1 MSFFNI
7 ISLQKMKNI
16 INYFFGVIACVLF
29 SIQITAHEFIHP
41 GIDQDRDDLNYMKE
55 QVLNGAQPWK
65 DAFER
70 LKAQTDPDFKVMPFT
85 HVIRGP
91 YGRPNIGGDE
101 LSKGVNMA
109 YNNALLWF
117 ITEDRG
123 YARKAIGILNA
134 WSQTLWDFDYN
145 DAKLLAGWTG
155 HLLCNAAEILRYSDS
170 GWNKEDQERFSR
182 MLMTVYYPLLRYY
195 YPQANGNWDGAI
207 IHSLLAIA
215 VYTDNEM
222 MFNNAIAHFLY
233 SPVNG
238 SIFKYIYPSGQCQES
253 TRDQGHVQL
262 GLGEFAGA
270 ARIAFTQGV
279 DLFSL
284 ADNRIA
290 LGYEYTASFLLGNIP
305 HCYGRISERAKNLS
319 DIYEYVYRHYTAQG
333 IKVHYTKM
341 AADSIRPRA
350 SRAVLTAFRAPK
362 SKEVLVQEEPQPC
375 LIAWPAGAMQKAV
388 HQTPPN
394 AIRVSPGQ
402 SLQSALDKASGEKGW
417 VIAGAGVHKF
427 ADPLKIPSGVTL
439 SGEGLRTILLL
450 DPASGKR
457 DALVNGTNDLH
468 DVTICDLVIEGAL
481 DPEPPSD
488 PNSNRS
494 FHSRYNRGGIIFLGN
509 ENDQMKNITLK
520 NITVR
525 NCTYNGV
532 FICGATEVKIESSDF
547 NENGARVVPGEKL
560 QHNLL
565 LTHCSKVVVKDS
577 RLDTS
582 PCGSGVA
589 LANSNNVVIKGCEIA
604 RNGYYGTLI
613 RESNDIEVSGCLI
626 EGNDF
631 SGIMAEFL
639 YDGCRDITIRHNRIH
654 YNNGYGIE
662 TYAARN
668 VVTRQ
673 NRIEGN
679 KKCERQKFIS
689 KEKYIIGE

>member
-1 MSFFNI
+1 
-7 ISLQKMKNI
+7 MKKI
-16 INYFFGVIACVLF
+16 INYFFSVIVYVLF
-29 SIQITAHEFIHP
+29 PAEIMAQGFLHP

-70 LKAQTDPDFKVMPFT
+70 LKAQTDPDFKVMPFA

-101 LSKGVNMA
+101 LSKGAHMA

-117 ITEDRG
+117 ITGNRE
-123 YARKAIGILNA
+123 YANKSIDILNA
-134 WSQTLWDFDYN
+134 WSETLWDFDYN

-170 GWNKEDQERFSR
+170 GWNKEDQEHFSR

-195 YPQANGNWDGAI
+195 YSQANGNWDGAI

-215 VYTDNEM
+215 VYTDNKV
-222 MFNNAIAHFLY
+222 MFDNAINHFMHA
-233 SPVNG
+233 PMNG

-270 ARIAFTQGV
+270 ARIAFTQGI

-290 LGYEYTASFLLGNIP
+290 LGYEYTASFLLGKMP

-333 IKVHYTKM
+333 IKVPYTKM
-341 AADSIRPRA
+341 AADSVRPMA
-350 SRAVLTAFRAPK
+350 SRTVLTAFRFPK
-362 SKEVLVQEEPQPC
+362 KRAINSLQEPQPS
-375 LIAWPAGAMQKAV
+375 LIAWPAGAMQKAI
-388 HQTPPN
+388 HQAPLN

-402 SLQSALDKASGEKGW
+402 SIQRALDKAATQNGW
-417 VIAGAGVHKF
+417 VIVTAGVHKF

-457 DALVNGTNDLH
+457 DAIVNAANDLH

-494 FHSRYNRGGIIFLGN
+494 FHSRYNRGGIIFLGHKIN
-509 ENDQMKNITLK
+509 QMKNITLK

-532 FICGATEVKIESSDF
+532 FICGATKVKIESCDF

-565 LTHCSKVVVKDS
+565 LTHCSDVAVKNS

-582 PCGSGVA
+582 PYGSGVA
-589 LANSNNVVIKGCEIA
+589 ISNSNKVVIKGCEIA

-613 RESNDIEVSGCLI
+613 TESNDIEVSGCLI

-631 SGIMAEFL
+631 SGILAEFL
-639 YDGCRDITIRHNRIH
+639 YDGCRNITITHNRIH
-654 YNNGYGIE
+654 YNNGFGIE
-662 TYAARN
+662 TYAVDNIAMI
-668 VVTRQ
+668 Q
-673 NRIEGN
+673 NRLEGN
-679 KKCERQKFIS
+679 GNRKEQVFSTAERHLIV
-689 KEKYIIGE
+689 GE